1 MRNFLS
7 LSDNAS
13 CKLAFIDAAEFGN
26 SAEPKGSMENL
37 KSILANLDF

>member
-13 CKLAFIDAAEFGN
+13 CKLAFIDAAELQIRQN
-26 SAEPKGSMENL
+26 ERKH
-37 KSILANLDF
+37 